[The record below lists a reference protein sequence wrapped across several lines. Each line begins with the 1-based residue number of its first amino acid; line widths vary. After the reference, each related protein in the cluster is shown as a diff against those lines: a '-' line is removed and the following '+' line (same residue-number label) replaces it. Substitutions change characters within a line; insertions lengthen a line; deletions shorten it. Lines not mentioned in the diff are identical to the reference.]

1 MNFSYAGLH
10 CVVIKGYSKS
20 AGYQPG
26 MHFEDSRFRNTWNC
40 VYLDGSWR
48 FVQCNWGAR
57 HLVNAKDVPLAGG
70 AKLASKSENLRYEY
84 DDHYFMT
91 DPEEFIFEFFPQ
103 QPEWQL
109 LKRPLSLREFELQP
123 FVRSLFFRFGL
134 TFADVDLKAVVE
146 ADKTGAATVAINMS
160 PEAISSLIFH
170 YNLRFYDSEEPEFN
184 RISLKRFVMQSVVGQ
199 SVVFR
204 VHTPTRGDFLLDI
217 FANAISAGEYLTGQ
231 PMKFKSV
238 CKLKI
243 ACDHLN
249 VIMVPLPECASGE
262 WGPAKG
268 FRLFGLV
275 PLTHEDA
282 IVNSPKDLQIRF
294 RMTRPL
300 AEFVASLHKNNVDDK
315 KLAKFVTHTVRGDQ
329 VVFNLT
335 FPTDGQYGLDLYTR
349 DRSSYANANGQ
360 EAKQLL
366 THCCKYLIN
375 ART

>member
-1 MNFSYAGLH
+1 M
-10 CVVIKGYSKS
+10 IKGYSKS

-26 MHFEDSRFRNTWNC
+26 MRFEDNRFRNTWNS
-40 VYLDGSWR
+40 VFLDGSWR

-57 HLVNAKDVPLAGG
+57 HLVNAKDVPYPG
-70 AKLASKSENLRYEY
+70 AKLAGKTENLRYEY

-91 DPEEFIFEFFPQ
+91 DPEEFIYEFFPQ

-109 LKRPLSLREFELQP
+109 LKRPIALREFEEQP
-123 FVRSLFFRFGL
+123 FVRSLFFRYGL
-134 TFADVDLKAVVE
+134 SFADSGLKAIVE

-170 YNLRFYDSEEPEFN
+170 YNLRFYHNEEQTFN
-184 RISLKRFVMQSVVGQ
+184 GISLKRFVMQSVVGH

-204 VHTPTRGDFLLDI
+204 VHTPTRGEFLLDI
-217 FANAISAGEYLTGQ
+217 FANAISPGEYLTGQ

-238 CKLKI
+238 CKFKI
-243 ACDHLN
+243 ICDHLN

-262 WGPAKG
+262 WGPAKAY
-268 FRLFGLV
+268 RLFGLI

-282 IVNSPKDLQIRF
+282 IINSGKNLEIRF
-294 RMTRPL
+294 RMTRQL
-300 AEFVASLHKNNVDDK
+300 AEFVASLHQNMTDDR
-315 KLAKFVTHTVRGDQ
+315 KLQRFVNHSIRGDQ
-329 VVFNLT
+329 IIFRLQ
-335 FPTDGQYGLDLYTR
+335 FPEEGQFGLDLYTR
-349 DRSSYANANGQ
+349 DKSSSHSGGVQTNG
-360 EAKQLL
+360 EKQLL

>member
-1 MNFSYAGLH
+1 M
-10 CVVIKGYSKS
+10 VIKGYSKS

-26 MHFEDSRFRNTWNC
+26 MQFEDSRFRNTWNS

-57 HLVNAKDVPLAGG
+57 HLVNAKDVPQPPGSAKMLAG
-70 AKLASKSENLRYEY
+70 KSTENLRYEY

-91 DPEEFIFEFFPQ
+91 DPEEFIYEFFPQ

-109 LKRPLSLREFELQP
+109 LKRPLTLREFELQP
-123 FVRSLFFRFGL
+123 FVRSLFFRYGL
-134 TFADVDLKAVVE
+134 AFADSNLKAVVE

-170 YNLRFYDSEEPEFN
+170 YNLRFYESEATEFN
-184 RISLKRFVMQSVVGQ
+184 RISLKRFVMQSVVGH
-199 SVVFR
+199 SVVLR
-204 VHTPTRGDFLLDI
+204 VHTPTRGEFLLDI

-231 PMKFKSV
+231 PMKFKSI
-238 CKLKI
+238 CKFKI
-243 ACDHLN
+243 ICDSLN

-268 FRLFGLV
+268 FRLFGLI

-282 IVNSPKDLQIRF
+282 IVNSGRELEIRF

-300 AEFVASLHKNNVDDK
+300 AEFVASLHKNNTDDR
-315 KLAKFVTHTVRGDQ
+315 KLQKYVSHTIRADQ
-329 VVFNLT
+329 IIFRIS
-335 FPTDGQYGLDLYTR
+335 FPDEGQYGLDLYTR
-349 DRSSYANANGQ
+349 DRSSYADKNDKTSG
-360 EAKQLL
+360 EKQLL